1 MMHIKKNDQVKI
13 IAGKDKGKEGTIIEV
28 LPGNEKV
35 LIKGIGLMTLHKKAR
50 RQGEVAGI
58 KKEESY
64 INVSNVMPICT
75 ACKLPARINVK
86 VLENDKRA
94 RLCNRCKEII

>member
-1 MMHIKKNDQVKI
+1 MHIKKNDQVKI
-13 IAGKDKGKEGTIIEV
+13 IGGKDKGKEGSVIEV
-28 LPGNEKV
+28 LPSKDKV
-35 LIKGIGLMTLHKKAR
+35 LVKGIGVMTKHAKAR

-64 INVSNVMPICT
+64 IHISNVMPICT
-75 ACKLPARINVK
+75 ACKLPTRINVK
-86 VLENDKRA
+86 VLDTNKRA